1 VKATPSWSCSE
12 SSMKEFQSY
21 SPESAIEENLRE
33 SALRMEML
41 SEQEI
46 SHLREFAEEIT
57 ADCTEYPDWIASL
70 PDSILPTARLLSK
83 PLKQN
88 AGSLEGM
95 HPLHRVWQSVILC
108 GEIKKLLAEKNL
120 LTPRFFFLEMNDATP
135 PETCR
140 VAYQRNSY
148 SDSAYLQFS
157 KLLQDPRVSYSHS
170 FLSACEDVYNGICE
184 YCILPVE
191 SSSEGQL
198 NSFSRLIERYD
209 LKITATCEVMAGNDA
224 AKITRFALLSRSLTV
239 SFQTG
244 KEAFFEFATP
254 PGVSPSEASILSAA
268 ELCGLT
274 LYRLDSLPA
283 SEPHKFSTHY
293 LFKTKNADLYTF
305 LIYLAMEVPH
315 YDMIGIYS
323 HL

>member
-1 VKATPSWSCSE
+1 
-12 SSMKEFQSY
+12 MKEFQSY

-70 PDSILPTARLLSK
+70 PDSILPDLRTRSK

-88 AGSLEGM
+88 TDSLGGM
-95 HPLHRVWQSVILC
+95 HPMHRIWQSVCLC
-108 GEIKKLLAEKNL
+108 GEIKKILAKKKL
-120 LTPRFFFLEMNDATP
+120 LTPRFFFLDMNDGLSK
-135 PETCR
+135 ETCR

-148 SDSAYLQFS
+148 SDSAYLHFS
-157 KLLQDPRVSYSHS
+157 KLLQDPRVFYSHS
-170 FLSACEDVYNGICE
+170 FLAACEDVYNGICE

-209 LKITATCEVMAGNDA
+209 LKIAATCEVMAGNDA
-224 AKITRFALLSRSLTV
+224 TKVTRFALLSRTLTV
-239 SFQTG
+239 TSLQAE

-254 PGVSPSEASILSAA
+254 PGVMPSEASILCAA

-283 SEPHKFSTHY
+283 PEPHKFSTHY
-293 LFKTKNADLYTF
+293 LFKTQNADLYTF
-305 LIYLAMEVPH
+305 LLYLAMEVPH

>member
-1 VKATPSWSCSE
+1 
-12 SSMKEFQSY
+12 MKDFQSY

-33 SALRMEML
+33 ASFRMELL
-41 SEQEI
+41 SEQEL

-57 ADCTEYPDWIASL
+57 ADCAEYPDWIASL
-70 PDSILPTARLLSK
+70 PDSILPEAGILSK

-88 AGSLEGM
+88 AEALSRM
-95 HPLHRVWQSVILC
+95 HPMHRVWQSVCLC
-108 GEIKKLLAEKNL
+108 GEIRRILAQKKL
-120 LTPRFFFLEMNDATP
+120 LTPRFFFPEMAEALP
-135 PETCR
+135 KELCR

-157 KLLQDPRVSYSHS
+157 KFLQDPRVSYSHS
-170 FLSACEDVYNGICE
+170 FLAACEDVYNGICE

-198 NSFSRLIERYD
+198 NSFSRLIEQYD
-209 LKITATCEVMAGNDA
+209 LKIAATCEVTAGGDV
-224 AKITRFALLSRSLTV
+224 AKITRFALLSRTLTISL
-239 SFQTG
+239 QKE

-254 PGVSPSEASILSAA
+254 PGVTPSEATILSAA
-268 ELCGLT
+268 ELCGLQ

-293 LFKTKNADLYTF
+293 LFKTKDADLYTF
-305 LIYLAMEVPH
+305 LVYLAMEVPH

>member
-1 VKATPSWSCSE
+1 
-12 SSMKEFQSY
+12 MKDFQSY

-33 SALRMEML
+33 SAIRLEML
-41 SEQEI
+41 SEQEL

-57 ADCTEYPDWIASL
+57 SDCAEYPDWIASL
-70 PDSILPTARLLSK
+70 PDSILPNASIHSK

-88 AGSLEGM
+88 LDPLAGLPS
-95 HPLHRVWQSVILC
+95 LHRVWQSVCLC
-108 GEIKKLLAEKNL
+108 GEIRKILAEKKL
-120 LTPRFFFLEMNDATP
+120 LTPRFFFSEMTGAPTA
-135 PETCR
+135 ELCR
-140 VAYQRNSY
+140 VAYRRNSY

-157 KLLQDPRVSYSHS
+157 KILQNPRVSYSHS
-170 FLSACEDVYNGICE
+170 FPAACEDVYNGICQ

-209 LKITATCEVMAGNDA
+209 LKIAATCDVMAGNDS
-224 AKITRFALLSRSLTV
+224 AKITRFALLSRTLTV
-239 SFQTG
+239 ALQ
-244 KEAFFEFATP
+244 KEKESFFEFATP
-254 PGVSPSEASILSAA
+254 PGVTPSEATILSAA
-268 ELCGLT
+268 ELCGLV

-283 SEPHKFSTHY
+283 SEPYKFSTHY

-305 LIYLAMEVPH
+305 LVYLAMEVPH

-323 HL
+323 HI